1 MINTVTGRITP
12 DQLGKVLLHEHISFS
27 YPGYQ
32 GDSRFW
38 GKQYYEDGIRKA
50 VDTLKKVKAQGIQ
63 TIVDAT
69 TNDCGRDPELLR
81 RVSEEAEVYIIC
93 CTGYYFEG
101 AGAPTYF
108 KNMSGMGR
116 DAEAEMTDLYE
127 TEITKG
133 IGETGIKPGVL
144 KISSSFN
151 EITDYESMVAR
162 TISKLAVQY
171 NLPVIT
177 HTLGGTMGIEQ
188 ADMLLQAGVD
198 PKHII
203 IGHSCDSTDMG
214 YLLALAE
221 RGVGIG
227 YDRWGHYDRWG
238 PPNGPTDKVRLATFI
253 ALMKM
258 GYVKQLTCA
267 HDLTIFW
274 RGVPLGE
281 PDPLLKNWEL
291 THFVDRIVP
300 ALLEHGAT
308 MDDLNAILI
317 DNPRD
322 FLSMQ

>member
-177 HTLGGTMGIEQ
+177 HTHGGTMGIEQ

-253 ALMKM
+253 ARMKM

>member
-1 MINTVTGRITP
+1 MINTVTGPIAP
-12 DQLGKVLLHEHISFS
+12 EQLGKVLLHEHISFS

-38 GKQYYEDGIRKA
+38 GKKYYEDGIRKA
-50 VDTLKKVKAQGIQ
+50 VETLKKIKAQGIQ

-81 RVSEEAEVYIIC
+81 RVSEEAEVYIVC

-108 KNMSGMGR
+108 KNMGGMGR
-116 DAEAEMTDLYE
+116 DAEAEMTDLFE

-133 IGETGIKPGVL
+133 MGETGVKPGVL

-151 EITDYESMVAR
+151 QITDYEAMVAR
-162 TISKLAVQY
+162 VISKLAVQY

-177 HTLGGTMGIEQ
+177 HTHGGTMGIEQ
-188 ADMLLQAGVD
+188 ADMLLQAGVA

-253 ALMKM
+253 ALIKM

-274 RGVPLGE
+274 RGVPLGK

-291 THFVDRIVP
+291 THFIDRIVP

-308 MDDLNAILI
+308 KNDIDAILV

-322 FLSMQ
+322 FLSM